1 MPDGTSIGWASDRCL
16 LVGWPGEAVPADD
29 VHGALARLR
38 SARIEGLRDLTPGW
52 ASIML
57 TFDPAGLDPK
67 RAEQQARE
75 AMNAGE
81 DRGRRREKY
90 AFDRVR
96 PGRSP
101 ELSVPLP
108 SSAFKPSPRL
118 VEVPV
123 CYEGPCAPDIED
135 VARRNGLTP
144 AEVVALHSGADYVVR
159 LIGFSPGFA
168 YLDGLPQRLSTPR
181 LDLPRTRVPAGSVGI
196 AGGQTG
202 VYPHATPG
210 GWRLIG
216 RTPLC
221 LFDPIRDPPAL
232 LGTGDRVRFVA
243 VSLSRFQ
250 AMQEESA
257 GAIQPSSRGPT
268 PEAAGPAMRVEIPGL
283 LTTVQDLGREG
294 FGGMGVPNGG
304 AADSISYRLGNRLV
318 GNEDGAPALEMT
330 LLGGT
335 FQFCGDAR
343 LVLAGGSLD
352 AWIEGANG
360 ESRPVAV
367 WTPIDVRAG
376 ERLRVGAMASGC
388 RAYLCVAGGVIVPRV
403 LGSASTHVGAGFGG
417 HEGRALRIGDWL
429 WFGSGSSRGRR
440 ALSSDQRAVLDESFS
455 RRVIRAVE
463 GAHAR
468 MFDSAAVDAFWR
480 SEFVVSRQSDRM
492 GLRLEGSV
500 IASPGAGRLPSEPM
514 PRGAVQV
521 PEGGRPIVLMP
532 DHPTTGG
539 YPVIACAATVDLP
552 ALGQLRPGDRIT
564 FERVSIAGALAL
576 LRQQEIGIR

>member
-1 MPDGTSIGWASDRCL
+1 MPDGTSIGWVSDRCL
-16 LVGWPGEAVPADD
+16 LVRWRDEAVAADCL
-29 VHGALARLR
+29 HAAAARLWA
-38 SARIEGLRDLTPGW
+38 ARLDALRDVTPAW
-52 ASIML
+52 ASVML
-57 TFDPAGLDPK
+57 TFDAARLDPAS
-67 RAEQQARE
+67 AE
-75 AMNAGE
+75 
-81 DRGRRREKY
+81 
-90 AFDRVR
+90 DRVR
-96 PGRSP
+96 GALDTEAGRGERSEQADRAFPPSEAGFLPCPPAHSP
-101 ELSVPLP
+101 
-108 SSAFKPSPRL
+108 AFHASPQV
-118 VEVPV
+118 VEIPV
-123 CYEGPCAPDIED
+123 CYEGACAPDIED
-135 VARRNGLTP
+135 VARMNNLTP
-144 AEVVALHSGADYVVR
+144 TEVAALHSGAEYVVR
-159 LIGFSPGFA
+159 FIGFSPGFA
-168 YLDGLPQRLSTPR
+168 YLDGLPERLSTPR
-181 LDLPRTRVPAGSVGI
+181 LDQPRTRVPAGSVGI
-196 AGGQTG
+196 AGSQTG

-216 RTPLC
+216 RTPLR
-221 LFDPIRDPPAL
+221 LFDPMRDPPAL
-232 LGTGDRVRFVA
+232 LGTGDRVRFIA
-243 VSLSRFQ
+243 ISWTRFQ

-268 PEAAGPAMRVEIPGL
+268 PKAAGPAMRVEVPGL

-294 FGGMGVPNGG
+294 FGGMGVPIGG
-304 AADSISYRLGNRLV
+304 AADSMSYRLGNRLV

-335 FQFCGDAR
+335 FQFCRAAC

-352 AWIEGANG
+352 ARIEGADG

-376 ERLRVGAMASGC
+376 ERLRIGAMASGC
-388 RAYLCVAGGVIVPRV
+388 RAYLCIAGGVIVPRV

-417 HEGRALRIGDWL
+417 HEGRALRNGDSLWL
-429 WFGSGSSRGRR
+429 GGALARERR
-440 ALSSDQRAVLDESFS
+440 ALSSVERAALDESFS

-468 MFDSAAVDAFWR
+468 MFDPAAVDAFWR

-492 GLRLEGSV
+492 GLRLEGPV
-500 IASPGAGRLPSEPM
+500 IASPGAGRWPSEPM

-552 ALGQLRPGDRIT
+552 ALGQLRPGDRIR
-564 FERVSIAGALAL
+564 FERVSIVEALAL